1 MSQVRAIAAFKL
13 KALQQ
18 RMSARGNVATL
29 AQAERAHAQLLAA
42 DIQRFLDKPTDPAT
56 RILATPPAPPGAPI
70 GDRGMD
76 YLLGIVCDWK

>member
-1 MSQVRAIAAFKL
+1 MPADYTRSERAAFTKL
-13 KALQQ
+13 KTPNA
-18 RMSARGNVATL
+18 
-29 AQAERAHAQLLAA
+29 
-42 DIQRFLDKPTDPAT
+42 IQRFLDKPTDPAT